1 MFFAWKILISGVEGD
16 GNMEGEYKN
25 DGEDVFEIASQH
37 SSLLHRMQQGGS
49 QPFLC
54 KSLPLSYCFPLSHLA
69 VVHTRNDMVDLVKI

>member
-25 DGEDVFEIASQH
+25 DGEDVFETASQH

-49 QPFLC
+49 QPFL
-54 KSLPLSYCFPLSHLA
+54 
-69 VVHTRNDMVDLVKI
+69 